1 MGNLLLVDL
10 QLSGFSLRIINIY
23 APNIDNPQF
32 FDKVRKY
39 IEDSIETYTIVC
51 GDLNLVLDPKL
62 DSNNYI
68 SVNNP
73 RSRLKALE
81 IVENL
86 KLRDAFR
93 LLNPTTKRYTW
104 RRRNPIKQARLDYF
118 LVSETLTDLLQ
129 DCHIKPGY
137 RSDHSRVDIDIILDT
152 FKQGKGVWKFNCS
165 LLTHSDYVKLIN
177 DAIMMVKK
185 QYAVPVYDLENL
197 ASVPD
202 TDINFVITD
211 DAFLETLLLKMRG
224 DTIKYASKLKKERQ
238 AKERYLMAEIDQLEK
253 NESTCNA
260 EAITLKKEELQHLR
274 ESQTHG
280 QMIRSRVQNLSL
292 YEKPTREFCNLEKLK
307 FIEKTVKK
315 ITLNNN
321 TVLTNQKEILDQI
334 RTFYARLYENKEND
348 LKDCNWDTL
357 NYQQNKLKLDDSLS
371 LEGPL
376 TITEIGTAL
385 KGMKHNKT
393 PGIDGFPAEFYKMF
407 WGKLKYF
414 VLRALNYSFLKG
426 NLPLSLRQ
434 TIISCLP
441 KGNKQRD
448 LLKNWRPISLLSVLY
463 KIASSSIA
471 ARLKPL
477 LPKLIDK
484 AQTGFI
490 QGRFIGEGTRLIY
503 DLMNYT
509 EQRDIDGLLMLIDF
523 KKAFDSISWK
533 FLYEVLNCLGFG
545 PDFIKWIKLFNSNI
559 KAAVLQSGFLSEF
572 INIERGCKQGDPVA
586 PYLFIICAQIL
597 FVLIHNNSNI
607 KGVKVGSEEYKITQF
622 ADDTT
627 IILDGSE
634 RSLLSALNT
643 IEIFGT
649 ISGLKMNTSKTKLIW
664 IGRKKYSKDKINTN
678 YKLEWDATDFSF
690 LGIEFS
696 VEITK
701 IPEMNYS
708 KVISKIEK
716 LLTGWTKRCL
726 TPIGKVTVIK
736 NLAISKLNHIIMACP
751 LGKTEYIKQ
760 LESKFYAFL
769 WGDKPDRVK
778 RKNITQ
784 SYQKGGLKMINIDFF
799 VKAMKS
805 TWIRRLVMSQNSQ
818 WATLFQNQCC
828 SVKRLLDYSP
838 QGVYTIVSKAKKQF

>member
-1 MGNLLLVDL
+1 M
-10 QLSGFSLRIINIY
+10 
-23 APNIDNPQF
+23 
-32 FDKVRKY
+32 KVNGQ
-39 IEDSIETYTIVC
+39 I
-51 GDLNLVLDPKL
+51 
-62 DSNNYI
+62 
-68 SVNNP
+68 
-73 RSRLKALE
+73 
-81 IVENL
+81 
-86 KLRDAFR
+86 
-93 LLNPTTKRYTW
+93 
-104 RRRNPIKQARLDYF
+104 
-118 LVSETLTDLLQ
+118 
-129 DCHIKPGY
+129 
-137 RSDHSRVDIDIILDT
+137 
-152 FKQGKGVWKFNCS
+152 
-165 LLTHSDYVKLIN
+165 
-177 DAIMMVKK
+177 AI
-185 QYAVPVYDLENL
+185 
-197 ASVPD
+197 
-202 TDINFVITD
+202 
-211 DAFLETLLLKMRG
+211 
-224 DTIKYASKLKKERQ
+224 
-238 AKERYLMAEIDQLEK
+238 
-253 NESTCNA
+253 
-260 EAITLKKEELQHLR
+260 
-274 ESQTHG
+274 
-280 QMIRSRVQNLSL
+280 
-292 YEKPTREFCNLEKLK
+292 
-307 FIEKTVKK
+307 
-315 ITLNNN
+315 
-321 TVLTNQKEILDQI
+321 EILDQI

-348 LKDCNWDTL
+348 LKDCDWDTL

-523 KKAFDSISWK
+523 EKAFDSISWK

-649 ISGLKMNTSKTKLIW
+649 ISGLKMNASKTKLIW

-678 YKLEWDATDFSF
+678 YKLEWGATDFSF

-701 IPEMNYS
+701 IPEMNFS

-751 LGKTEYIKQ
+751 
-760 LESKFYAFL
+760 
-769 WGDKPDRVK
+769 WGR
-778 RKNITQ
+778 Q
-784 SYQKGGLKMINIDFF
+784 S
-799 VKAMKS
+799 
-805 TWIRRLVMSQNSQ
+805 T
-818 WATLFQNQCC
+818 
-828 SVKRLLDYSP
+828 
-838 QGVYTIVSKAKKQF
+838 